1 MPPYGKRQNN
11 DNRKLSNMSITAS
24 EKELLKIINEKRG
37 LITMQELSTKAGF
50 ETNYTYILCRSLE
63 KQNCIGFFSPT
74 SCIITGKGISIVG
87 ELRKNS
93 SALEP

>member
-1 MPPYGKRQNN
+1 MPPYGKRQNS

-74 SCIITGKGISIVG
+74 SCIITGKGVSIV
-87 ELRKNS
+87 RKHIKNIS
-93 SALEP
+93 KIEP